1 MPGTT
6 DRFNAML
13 WFCFILVVAAVAV
26 VAAPGPGRESAP
38 VVPGTLMIKFSAA
51 DDGAAKDAVL
61 AALAPYGG
69 DVLTSC

>member
-1 MPGTT
+1 M
-6 DRFNAML
+6 
-13 WFCFILVVAAVAV
+13 
-26 VAAPGPGRESAP
+26 
-38 VVPGTLMIKFSAA
+38 PGTLMIKFSAV